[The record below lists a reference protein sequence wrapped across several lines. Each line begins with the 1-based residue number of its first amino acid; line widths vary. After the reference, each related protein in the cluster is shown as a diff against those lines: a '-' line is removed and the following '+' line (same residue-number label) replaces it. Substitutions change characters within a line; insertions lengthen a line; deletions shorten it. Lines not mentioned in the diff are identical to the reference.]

1 MTEILQNAKILDGK
15 VAIVTGAGRGIGRSV
30 AKRFCEAGASVV
42 GVARRLEDLQTLAG
56 EVEQA
61 GGKFAAFAADV
72 TDANAGDL
80 TLKFT
85 LEKFGRLD
93 ILVNNAGVAIYR
105 PLWELSL
112 QDYDAMMDTNMRGT
126 FIFTKA
132 VAPHLME
139 QKSGSIVMLASVA
152 GTRGFPN
159 ESGYCAS
166 KFAQV
171 GFTQSLDQELR
182 PYNIKVSAVC
192 PGGVATDLALGTGRT
207 PESVAQANYLEPSEV
222 AEVTLLVAAQPANSR
237 IMQVLMRPMSEP
249 L

>member
-1 MTEILQNAKILDGK
+1 MTEILSGKVLDGK
-15 VAIVTGAGRGIGRSV
+15 VAIVTGAGRGIGRAVS
-30 AKRFCEAGASVV
+30 KRFAEAGASVV
-42 GVARRLEDLQTLAG
+42 GVARRFEDLQELGT
-56 EVEQA
+56 EIEKVE
-61 GGKFAAFAADV
+61 GKFAPFAADV
-72 TDANAGDL
+72 TDANAGEA
-80 TLKFT
+80 TLKFA

-93 ILVNNAGVAIYR
+93 ILVNNAGIAIYR
-105 PLWELSL
+105 PIWELSL
-112 QDYDAMMDTNMRGT
+112 QDYDDMMATNMRGT

-132 VAPHLME
+132 VVPHLMQ
-139 QKSGSIVMLASVA
+139 QKSGSIIMLSSVA

-207 PESVAQANYLEPSEV
+207 PESVAQANYLDAAEV